1 MTNNKKLLFLFII
14 IIISFILVFFF
25 PSIGSKI
32 RTQFYYS
39 KDFAYKPIK
48 SLIHNTQYYYD
59 ILRINNNYANEVKIL
74 EKEISNLKSINSMLL
89 ISLSKF
95 NELNYTLFET
105 SEDIPKSVGVNI
117 IGNKNHLISDLF
129 IIDKGYSSGI
139 STGNYIISDNKI
151 IGRIK
156 NVNSSSSEAVGVL
169 NVDYG
174 DEVLINKKSYI
185 VSGNNTELIFIRQ
198 KDSTEELNLIVGD
211 IAKIKIGNHYIKIGN
226 VDVWDNNF
234 VIKTKLI
241 TSYSTAR
248 VIISD

>member
-39 KDFAYKPIK
+39 KDIAFKPVK
-48 SLIHNTQYYYD
+48 SLINNTQYYFD
-59 ILRINNNYANEVKIL
+59 VLRTNNNYSNEIKKL
-74 EKEISNLKSINSMLL
+74 EKEILNLKSINSMLV

-95 NELNYTLFET
+95 NELNYTLFE
-105 SEDIPKSVGVNI
+105 SLENFPKSVGVNI
-117 IGNKNHLISDLF
+117 IGNKNHLIRDLF
-129 IIDKGYSSGI
+129 IIDKGYNSGI
-139 STGNYIISDNKI
+139 STGNYVISDTEI

-156 NVNSSSSEAVGVL
+156 TVNSNSSEVVGVL

-174 DEVLINKKSYI
+174 DEVLIDEKSYI
-185 VSGNNTELIFIRQ
+185 VSGNNTGLIFIRQ
-198 KDSTEELNLIVGD
+198 KDSTEELNLIAGD

-226 VDVWDNNF
+226 VEEIDNNF
-234 VIKTKLI
+234 IIKTKLI

-248 VIISD
+248 VIIGD

>member
-1 MTNNKKLLFLFII
+1 VTNNKKLLFLFII

-32 RTQFYYS
+32 RTQFFYS
-39 KDFAYKPIK
+39 KDIAYKPVK
-48 SLIHNTQYYYD
+48 SLINNTQYYFD
-59 ILRINNNYANEVKIL
+59 ILKTNNNYIDEVKKL
-74 EKEISNLKSINSMLL
+74 EKEIFNLKSINSMLV

-105 SEDIPKSVGVNI
+105 LEDSPKSVGVSI
-117 IGNKNHLISDLF
+117 IGNKNHLFRDLF

-139 STGNYIISDNKI
+139 STGNYVTSDNKI

-156 NVNSSSSEAVGVL
+156 TVNYNSSEVVGVL
-169 NVDYG
+169 NFDYG
-174 DEVLINKKSYI
+174 DEVLINEKSYI
-185 VSGNNTELIFIRQ
+185 ISGNNTELIFIRQ

-211 IAKIKIGNHYIKIGN
+211 IAKIKIGNHYIKIGI
-226 VDVWDNNF
+226 VDLLDNKF

-248 VIISD
+248 VIIGD

>member
-1 MTNNKKLLFLFII
+1 MS
-14 IIISFILVFFF
+14 IS
-25 PSIGSKI
+25 
-32 RTQFYYS
+32 
-39 KDFAYKPIK
+39 
-48 SLIHNTQYYYD
+48 
-59 ILRINNNYANEVKIL
+59 LRILKINSFDCWSKLAVDSSNNNVSGRIIRAL
-74 EKEISNLKSINSMLL
+74 INDIFCICPDESV
-89 ISLSKF
+89 
-95 NELNYTLFET
+95 LFET

-139 STGNYIISDNKI
+139 SIGNYIISDNKI

-156 NVNSSSSEAVGVL
+156 TVNSNSSEVVGVL
-169 NVDYG
+169 NFDYG
-174 DEVLINKKSYI
+174 DEVLINEKSYI
-185 VSGNNTELIFIRQ
+185 ISGNNTELIFIRQ

-226 VDVWDNNF
+226 VDLLDNKF

-248 VIISD
+248 VIIGD